1 MSTFVNLLARDLM
14 SRNLE
19 TIEAKATLRQAAN
32 QMSELRIQCLLVP
45 PGDTQRSIGILT
57 CKDIVQLLGDE
68 PPEVL
73 DEIRV
78 KDAMT
83 SPAITLQEHVS
94 VPDCIL
100 LMRMSGIRSVPVL
113 RAAELVGLL
122 SYTDIL
128 DSVTSS

>member
-1 MSTFVNLLARDLM
+1 MSTLANLRVRDLM

-19 TIEAKATLRQAAN
+19 TIEAKATLQQAAN
-32 QMSELRIQCLLVP
+32 LMSELRIHCLLIP
-45 PGDTQRSIGILT
+45 PSDAQKSIGILT

-83 SPAITLQEHVS
+83 SPAITLQEHMS
-94 VPDCIL
+94 VPDSIL
-100 LMRMSGIRSVPVL
+100 LMRMSGVRSVPVM
-113 RAAELVGLL
+113 RADELVGLL
-122 SYTDIL
+122 SFTDVL
-128 DSVTSS
+128 DAVASS